1 MTDQKNVLGW
11 QDLDLGSFSSEGKK
25 INFTELDFLEVWRTV
40 VDSDMDLT
48 SQTLVAGSKATCL
61 AWVFVAGYQSAIRRV
76 FPGSEFSGW
85 TAFAVSEDRKI
96 DPPLPGVEYS
106 NREAGTF

>member
-1 MTDQKNVLGW
+1 MTDKKNVLGW

-48 SQTLVAGSKATCL
+48 SQTLVAGSKACL
-61 AWVFVAGYQSAIRRV
+61 LYTSPSPRDAIPSRMPSSA
-76 FPGSEFSGW
+76 
-85 TAFAVSEDRKI
+85 
-96 DPPLPGVEYS
+96 
-106 NREAGTF
+106 

>member
-11 QDLDLGSFSSEGKK
+11 QDLGLGSFSSEGKK

-48 SQTLVAGSKATCL
+48 SQTLVA
-61 AWVFVAGYQSAIRRV
+61 
-76 FPGSEFSGW
+76 
-85 TAFAVSEDRKI
+85 
-96 DPPLPGVEYS
+96 
-106 NREAGTF
+106 